1 MKNKKLVVIGLD
13 CADPKLVFE
22 EFIDELPTIKKIAED
37 GSYGPLEST
46 IPPITV
52 PAWMSMMTGK
62 DPGTLGFYGFRNR
75 KDYSYDSVFFANSRL
90 VKEKTVWDKLGE
102 KGLKSIV
109 LGVPLTYPPKS
120 INGYLVTSFL
130 TPSTKSEYTYPKSLK
145 KEIENWVGEY
155 MFDVENFRSNDKER
169 LLKDLYIMEEKR
181 FTVAKHLLTEKEW
194 DFFMMV
200 IMGTDRLHHAFWAHY
215 DKTHFKHDPN
225 SKFVNAIKDYY
236 KFIDEKIEEL
246 ISTLPENTE
255 ILIVS
260 DHGVKKMEGGIAI
273 NDWLI
278 EKGYLALKEKPEKPT
293 RIGKL
298 ISEDKIDW
306 SKTKAW
312 GMGGYYGR
320 IFLNVK
326 GREPNGIIPKEKY
339 EEVRNQLI
347 KDLSEITDE
356 NGNNIGTVSFKPEE
370 VYEKTNNIAPDLI
383 VYFGN
388 LDWRSMGTVGN
399 ETIWLHEND
408 TGPDDANHAQHGM
421 ILSTLKNVP
430 KKITDVHK
438 FILNFYNL

>member
-1 MKNKKLVVIGLD
+1 
-13 CADPKLVFE
+13 
-22 EFIDELPTIKKIAED
+22 
-37 GSYGPLEST
+37 
-46 IPPITV
+46 
-52 PAWMSMMTGK
+52 
-62 DPGTLGFYGFRNR
+62 
-75 KDYSYDSVFFANSRL
+75 
-90 VKEKTVWDKLGE
+90 
-102 KGLKSIV
+102 
-109 LGVPLTYPPKS
+109 
-120 INGYLVTSFL
+120 
-130 TPSTKSEYTYPKSLK
+130 
-145 KEIENWVGEY
+145 
-155 MFDVENFRSNDKER
+155 MFDVENFRSDDKER
-169 LLKDLYIMEEKR
+169 LLKDLYEMEEKR

-200 IMGTDRLHHAFWAHY
+200 VMGTDRLHHAFWAHH

-225 SKFVNAIKDYY
+225 SKFVNAIRDYY
-236 KFIDEKIEEL
+236 KFIDKKIEEL
-246 ISTLPENTE
+246 INILPENTE

-278 EKGYLALKEKPEKPT
+278 QKGYLVLKEKPQKPT

-326 GREPNGIIPKEKY
+326 GREPQGIIPKEKY
-339 EEVRNQLI
+339 EEVRDQLI

-356 NGNNIGTVSFKPEE
+356 NGRNIGTVSFKPEE
-370 VYEKTNNIAPDLI
+370 VYEKTNNIPPDLI

-408 TGPDDANHAQHGM
+408 TGPDDANHAQYGM

-430 KKITDVHK
+430 NKITDVEK
-438 FILNFYNL
+438 FILEYYELYKK